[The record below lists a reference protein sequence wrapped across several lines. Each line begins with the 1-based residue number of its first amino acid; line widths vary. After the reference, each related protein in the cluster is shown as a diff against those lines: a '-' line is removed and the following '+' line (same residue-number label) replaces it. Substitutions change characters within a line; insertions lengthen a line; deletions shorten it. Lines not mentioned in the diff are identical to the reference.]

1 MHGLIRHL
9 RGLLSAGLSGALG
22 GALVAAAETALVT
35 WTSAAND
42 EYWLVLFGVL
52 AYGALG
58 AGLGLAAGAVWH
70 LARGGRAAEQS
81 LAQVGGF
88 VAVLLPAFVVGRY
101 HVNQRLF
108 DESLSFAS
116 SLGAMTYGAIG
127 VGAVLAGLVGM
138 LAARAASRRLG
149 ALGPGLVFAALVAV
163 AWGIGVATD
172 RTNAPAPE
180 RHAATAP
187 AGAPNIVLI
196 IVDTLRSDAADWAA
210 EQGAG
215 FAMMARDGVTFAN
228 AYSQSSWTRPSVATM
243 LTSQYPSV
251 HGVEQK
257 MDILPS
263 GAQTLAEH
271 LKPHGY
277 WTAAFTTNINVA
289 PIFNFQQ
296 GFDEFHYLEPSF
308 YFGATDS
315 ATKLAVYKA
324 LRAAR
329 ERVSSKIWVENFYQ
343 DGDVLDRE
351 VEAWLGS
358 KPPEPFFLLVHYM
371 DPHDPYFEIP
381 YNGRGIARVSTPN
394 PPGTQAQA
402 LHDLYKTNVQYH
414 DRFLEKL
421 LRRMQ
426 ATGAYDRSIIA
437 LTADHGEEFYE
448 HGGWWH
454 GTTLY
459 EEAVHVPLKI
469 KRPKEPQAGT
479 RRTDLAR
486 TLDIGPTLL
495 AAADLPAAGSFQGID
510 LFSGTVEE
518 PLLAEEDLE
527 GNRLTSF
534 RRDDWK
540 LIVANPGNPRG
551 LAPQELYN
559 LAVDP
564 REQNNLAATESGR
577 ASELAAQ
584 MEEMK
589 ARVRGSGPTA
599 START
604 HAADPGS

>member
-1 MHGLIRHL
+1 M
-9 RGLLSAGLSGALG
+9 G

-35 WTSAAND
+35 WTTAAND

-58 AGLGLAAGAVWH
+58 AGLGLAAGVVWQ
-70 LARGGRAAEQS
+70 LVRGGHATEQS

-116 SLGAMTYGAIG
+116 SLGAMTYGALA
-127 VGAVLAGLVGM
+127 VGAVLAGVVGM

-149 ALGPGLVFAALVAV
+149 ALGPGLVFAALVAL

-180 RHAATAP
+180 RRAATAP
-187 AGAPNIVLI
+187 GATPNIVLI
-196 IVDTLRSDAADWAA
+196 IVDTLRSDAADWAV

-228 AYSQSSWTRPSVATM
+228 AYSQSSWTRPSVATI

-263 GAQTLAEH
+263 GAQTLAEQ

-296 GFDEFHYLEPSF
+296 GFDEFHYLAPSF

-329 ERVSSKIWVENFYQ
+329 EKVSSKIWVENFYQ
-343 DGDVLDRE
+343 DAAVVDRA

-371 DPHDPYFEIP
+371 DPHDPFFEIP

-402 LHDLYKTNVQYH
+402 LHDLYTTNVQYH
-414 DRFLEKL
+414 DGFLEKL
-421 LRRMQ
+421 LSRMQ
-426 ATGAYDRSIIA
+426 ATGVYDRSIIA

-564 REQNNLAATESGR
+564 REQNNLAMTESGR
-577 ASELAAQ
+577 AAELAAQ
-584 MEEMK
+584 MQQMK
-589 ARVRGSGPTA
+589 ARVARSPGPTA
-599 START
+599 STSRA
-604 HAADPGS
+604 HAADPGA

>member
-1 MHGLIRHL
+1 
-9 RGLLSAGLSGALG
+9 LSGALG

>member
-1 MHGLIRHL
+1 M
-9 RGLLSAGLSGALG
+9 G

-35 WTSAAND
+35 WTTAAND

-58 AGLGLAAGAVWH
+58 AGLGLAAGVVWQ
-70 LARGGRAAEQS
+70 LVRGGHATEQS

-116 SLGAMTYGAIG
+116 SLGAMTYGALA
-127 VGAVLAGLVGM
+127 VGAVLAGVVGM
-138 LAARAASRRLG
+138 VAARAASRRLG
-149 ALGPGLVFAALVAV
+149 ALGPGLVFAALVAL

-180 RHAATAP
+180 RRAATAP
-187 AGAPNIVLI
+187 GGTPNIVLI
-196 IVDTLRSDAADWAA
+196 IVDTLRSDAADWAM

-228 AYSQSSWTRPSVATM
+228 AYSQSSWTRPSVATI

-263 GAQTLAEH
+263 GAQTLAEQ

-296 GFDEFHYLEPSF
+296 GFDEFHYLAPSF

-329 ERVSSKIWVENFYQ
+329 EKVSSKIWVENFYQ
-343 DGDVLDRE
+343 DAAVVDRA

-371 DPHDPYFEIP
+371 DPHDPFFEIP

-421 LRRMQ
+421 LSRMR
-426 ATGAYDRSIIA
+426 ATGVYDRSIVA

-564 REQNNLAATESGR
+564 REQNNLAMTESGR
-577 ASELAAQ
+577 AAELAAQ
-584 MEEMK
+584 MQQMK
-589 ARVRGSGPTA
+589 ARVARSPGPTA
-599 START
+599 STARA
-604 HAADPGS
+604 HAADPGA